1 MKGCAVA
8 LALGLA
14 AAAASA
20 GEGWFPSRYGEDDT
34 LGAANNLSPEGVLRA
49 AKLVKTGQ
57 VYSLG
62 VTTGHDTPAYPPRSY
77 QIVTIPTAA
86 PNQTLGS
93 NKAVAHDDL
102 LITWMGI
109 GSQLDGLGHL
119 GIDHRYYN
127 GVHEDDLLRPN
138 GLLKLSTDRIPPI
151 VTRGVL
157 LDIAALRG
165 VAMLA
170 AGTAI
175 NRPEIDA
182 ACARQGVS
190 IGKGDVVLLHTGYQ
204 AMAAKDAAAFLAG
217 EPGLGKGGA
226 EHLASLG
233 AVAVGADSWAVEVI
247 PFEDPKEAFP
257 VHQILLAKNG
267 VYILENMDTA
277 ALAADRA
284 FEFLFV
290 LGQPKF
296 QGAVQAIVNPI
307 AIR

>member
-1 MKGCAVA
+1 MRAITVV
-8 LALGLA
+8 LALSLA
-14 AAAASA
+14 ATTASS
-20 GEGWFPSRYGEDDT
+20 GESWFPSRYGKDDT

-49 AKLVKTGQ
+49 AKLIKTGK

-62 VTTGHDTPAYPPRSY
+62 VTTGYDTPAYPPRSY
-77 QIVTIPTAA
+77 QIVTIPSAA
-86 PNQTLGS
+86 PNETLGS
-93 NKAVAHDDL
+93 NKVVGHDDL

-127 GVHEDDLLRPN
+127 GVHEDDVLRPN
-138 GLLKLSTDRIPPI
+138 GLVKLSTDKIPPI

-157 LDIAALRG
+157 LDVAALKG
-165 VAMLA
+165 VAMLE

-175 NRPEIDA
+175 NRPEIEA
-182 ACARQGVS
+182 ACARQGVA
-190 IGKGDVVLLHTGYQ
+190 IGKGDVVIFHTGYQ
-204 AMAAKDAAAFLAG
+204 ALAAQDQAAFLAK
-217 EPGLGKGGA
+217 EPGLGKSGA

-233 AVAVGADSWAVEVI
+233 VVAVGLDSWAVEVI
-247 PFEDPKEAFP
+247 PFEDPKEFFP

-267 VYILENMDTA
+267 IYILENMNTA
-277 ALAADRA
+277 ALAADRG

-296 QGAVQAIVNPI
+296 QGAVQAVINPI

>member
-1 MKGCAVA
+1 MRAVGVA
-8 LALGLA
+8 LALSFVA
-14 AAAASA
+14 ATASA
-20 GEGWFPSRYGEDDT
+20 DETWFPSRYGKDDT
-34 LGAANNLSPEGVLRA
+34 LGAANHLSPEGVLRA
-49 AKLVKTGQ
+49 AKLVKTGKA
-57 VYSLG
+57 YSLG
-62 VTTGHDTPAYPPRSY
+62 VTTGYDTPAYPPRTY
-77 QIVTIPTAA
+77 QIVTIPGTP
-86 PNQTLGS
+86 PNEPLGS

-127 GVHEDDLLRPN
+127 GLHEDDVLRPN
-138 GLLKLSTDRIPPI
+138 GLMKLSTDRIPPI

-157 LDIAALRG
+157 LDVAALRG
-165 VAMLA
+165 VAMLE

-175 NRPEIDA
+175 NRPEIEA

-190 IGKGDVVLLHTGYQ
+190 IGRGDVVIFHTGYL
-204 AMAAKDAAAFLAG
+204 AMAAKDEAAFLAG

-233 AVAVGADSWAVEVI
+233 VVAVGLDSWAVEVI

-267 VYILENMDTA
+267 IYILENMDTA
-277 ALAADRA
+277 ALAADRGW
-284 FEFLFV
+284 EFLFV

-296 QGAVQAIVNPI
+296 QGAVQAVINPI

>member
-1 MKGCAVA
+1 MRAFAAA
-8 LALGLA
+8 LALCLA
-14 AAAASA
+14 ASAATA
-20 GEGWFPSRYGEDDT
+20 GEGWYPSRYGKDDT
-34 LGAANNLSPEGVLRA
+34 LGAVNNLSPEGVLRA
-49 AKLVKTGQ
+49 AKLVRTGK

-62 VTTGHDTPAYPPRSY
+62 VTTGYDTPAYPPRTY
-77 QIVTIPTAA
+77 QIVTVPIA
-86 PNQTLGS
+86 PPRETLGA

-127 GVHEDDLLRPN
+127 GIPEDDVLRPN
-138 GLLKLSTDRIPPI
+138 GLVKLSTDRIPPI

-157 LDIAALRG
+157 LDVAALAG
-165 VAMLA
+165 VGMLE

-175 NRPEIDA
+175 NRPEVEA
-182 ACARQGVS
+182 ACRRQQVS
-190 IGKGDVVLLHTGYQ
+190 IGRGDVVILHTGYQ
-204 AMAAKDAAAFLAG
+204 ALAAKDKAAFLAG

-226 EHLASLG
+226 EYLASLG
-233 AVAVGADSWAVEVI
+233 VVAVGADTWAVEAA
-247 PFEDPKEAFP
+247 PAEDPKELFP

-267 VYILENMDTA
+267 IYILENMDTA
-277 ALAADRA
+277 ALAADRGY
-284 FEFLFV
+284 EFLFV

-296 QGAVQAIVNPI
+296 QGAVQAVINPI